1 MEVAMRTMAL
11 GRRRFLLSTAAI
23 GAAGVMAGASKVLAL
38 SVEPMD
44 TKTEALYLSACQAPG
59 APNSYHQQL
68 IADITAALQGKGEP
82 KAEIDAQLAAA
93 ICPIC
98 GCPIS

>member
-1 MEVAMRTMAL
+1 MRTMAL
-11 GRRRFLLSTAAI
+11 GRRRFLLSTAVI
-23 GAAGVMAGASKVLAL
+23 GAAGVMAGASKAVAL

-44 TKTEALYLSACQAPG
+44 TKTEALYHSACQAPG

-68 IADITAALQGKGEP
+68 IADITAALKGQP
-82 KAEIDAQLAAA
+82 QAEIDAQLAAA

-98 GCPIS
+98 GCPIE